1 MNEERKK
8 AEKEIG
14 VGAYLKRIFAFW
26 GVVILF
32 VALCLGAGKAT
43 IKPEAFANYLPL
55 GLTHCALVATCL
67 AVWLFPAFC
76 VDVLKPRPVL
86 ATLASFFCALLALW
100 AITTY
105 GPKIDLKRGVICGW
119 QERCVVWGV
128 TLVYVLWLVAKLRN
142 KNVCESARRLSG
154 AIFAA
159 TVVPTLLALLAW
171 GALYASLDEL
181 DPSLNAGTAGF
192 FLVLT
197 LFYFPVLTRPAIIAL
212 GASSAIYGVFA
223 LAVYRARRKTNREAE
238 AEETSETVENAE
250 VEAVEND

>member
-8 AEKEIG
+8 AKKEIG
-14 VGAYLKRIFAFW
+14 VGGYFKRIFAFW

-32 VALCLGAGKAT
+32 VALCLGVGEAT
-43 IKPEAFANYLPL
+43 IKPEAFANDLPL

-86 ATLASFFCALLALW
+86 ATLASFFCAFLALW

-105 GPKIDLKRGVICGW
+105 GPKIDLKRGVIYGW
-119 QERCVVWGV
+119 QERAVVWGV
-128 TLVYVLWLVAKLRN
+128 TLVYVLWLDAKLRN
-142 KNVCESARRLSG
+142 KNVCGSARRLSG

-171 GALYASLDEL
+171 GALRALEINLDA
-181 DPSLNAGTAGF
+181 SLNAGTAGF
-192 FLVLT
+192 FVVLT
-197 LFYFPVLTRPAIIAL
+197 LFYFPVLTRPAITAL
-212 GASSAIYGVFA
+212 GASAAIYGLFA
-223 LAVYRARRKTNREAE
+223 LAVYRARRKTNRESE
-238 AEETSETVENAE
+238 AAETSEPVENAE
-250 VEAVEND
+250 VEVAEDD

>member
-8 AEKEIG
+8 TKKEIG
-14 VGAYLKRIFAFW
+14 VGGYFRRIFAFW

-32 VALCLGAGKAT
+32 VALCLGVGEAT
-43 IKPEAFANYLPL
+43 IKPEAFANYLPFA
-55 GLTHCALVATCL
+55 LTHCALVATCL

-76 VDVLKPRPVL
+76 VDVLKPRPVF

-171 GALYASLDEL
+171 GALYALDEL
-181 DPSLNAGTAGF
+181 DPSLNAGTASF

-250 VEAVEND
+250 VEAVKND